1 MNYINQTFNR
11 TASGS
16 STTDYDAAAALLAE
30 DIRTALVAADSSI
43 TALTGSETGI
53 LINNKFKIL
62 IENSAVSG
70 SSGSRTIVFTVRNGS
85 TDLFSFYVGC
95 QVSGSGDTAK
105 QMKLNIHMGIC
116 DNGFSMIIRNA
127 KTTGDYFTAQIIAVT
142 TTDGITAVG
151 FNTCGN
157 SSSWTVASSNRNFA
171 SDTTLFDLRNN
182 ARSLT
187 LAHRLKY
194 YHEATNANIV
204 VLTNKVLLS
213 GDMRVGDV
221 NIVDCSTVTGDAAC
235 PYENIRYYA
244 VDANTLIQ
252 IG

>member
-16 STTDYDAAAALLAE
+16 TITDYDAAAALLA
-30 DIRTALVAADSSI
+30 DGIITALVAADSGI
-43 TALTGSETGI
+43 TALTGNEAGV

-62 IENSAVSG
+62 IENSAVS
-70 SSGSRTIVFTVRNGS
+70 SNRTIVFTVRNGS
-85 TDLFSFYVGC
+85 TDLFSFYAGC
-95 QVSGSGDTAK
+95 QVGSSGDTAK
-105 QMKLNIHMGIC
+105 QMKMNIHMGIC

-127 KTTGDYFTAQIIAVT
+127 KTTGDNFTAQIIAVT
-142 TTDGITAVG
+142 TTDGISAVG
-151 FNTCGN
+151 YNTSGN
-157 SSSWTVASSNRNFA
+157 NSSWTNASTTRNFA
-171 SDTTLFDLRNN
+171 SDTVLFDLRNN
-182 ARSLT
+182 AQSLT

-194 YHEATNANIV
+194 YHEATNANIAT
-204 VLTNKVLLS
+204 LSNKVLLS

>member
-16 STTDYDAAAALLAE
+16 GEADYAAALLAE
-30 DIRTALVAADSSI
+30 DMITALVAADSGI
-43 TALTGSETGI
+43 TALTGSETGV

-62 IENSAVSG
+62 IENGAVT
-70 SSGSRTIVFTVRNGS
+70 GSRTIVFTVRNGS
-85 TDLFSFYVGC
+85 TDLFSFYAGC
-95 QVSGSGDTAK
+95 QVSGSGETAK
-105 QMKLNIHMGIC
+105 QMKMNLHMGIC
-116 DNGFSMIIRNA
+116 DNAFSLIIRNA

-142 TTDGITAVG
+142 AENGISAVG
-151 FNTCGN
+151 YNTSGN
-157 SSSWTVASSNRNFA
+157 TQSWTAASSNRNFA
-171 SDTTLFDLRNN
+171 SDTVLYDLRNN
-182 ARSLT
+182 AKSLT

-194 YHEATNANIV
+194 YHEATNANIAT
-204 VLTNKVLLS
+204 LTNKVLLS

-221 NIVDCSTVTGDAAC
+221 NIIDSSTVTGDSAC
-235 PYENIRYYA
+235 PYENISYYA

>member
-11 TASGS
+11 TASSGS
-16 STTDYDAAAALLAE
+16 STDYNDAAALLAE
-30 DIRTALVAADSSI
+30 DMITALVAADSGI
-43 TALTGSETGI
+43 TALTGSETGV

-62 IENSAVSG
+62 IENGAI
-70 SSGSRTIVFTVRNGS
+70 SGSRTIVFTVRNGS

-116 DNGFSMIIRNA
+116 DNAFSLIIRNA

-142 TTDGITAVG
+142 TTGGVTAVG
-151 FNTCGN
+151 YNTN
-157 SSSWTVASSNRNFA
+157 TRNDMINAATTRNFA
-171 SDTTLFDLRNN
+171 SDAVLFDLRNN
-182 ARSLT
+182 AQSLT
-187 LAHRLKY
+187 LAHRLQY
-194 YHEATNANIV
+194 YHEATNANIAT
-204 VLTNKVLLS
+204 LSNKVLLS

-221 NIVDCSTVTGDAAC
+221 NIIDCSTVTGDSAC